1 MIGSLRGRLFIGLSA
16 MIIGAGAT
24 GAIFTY
30 TWAFD
35 EAIEIQDSAL
45 IEIASLARSGG
56 LGVSPPIP
64 DIEENAQVRLIEL
77 QTPPRHPSDEQ
88 RLSELKDGLHTVSL
102 NGQPNRVLLG
112 TRGDGTRYAA
122 AQPTAVRDDTA
133 DDVAIRT
140 LLPTIA
146 LIPCLLLV
154 AALVIGRSLRPMKRL
169 AGQLDAR
176 AAEDLTP
183 LSTAGTPTELHP
195 FIISINGLLARTG
208 LLIDQQQRFIADAA
222 HELRTPITALSLQ
235 TENLESIALPEQA
248 RERVTALKQGMHRT
262 KRLLEQLLAHARQE
276 VIPAGPAE
284 LPMTELDRAAKEIVA
299 DLLPAANDR
308 DIDLGFVLI
317 EHLSVRGEPVLL
329 AAVIRNLLDNALRA
343 TPRGGKVDISIR
355 REGDA
360 AVLQIDD
367 TGPGVAA
374 SDMDRIMEPFYRGSR
389 PEGEGAGLGLSI
401 VKRIVE
407 RLGGEIQLAN
417 IAEQE
422 RTGLR
427 ATVRLPLPANSR
439 T

>member
-1 MIGSLRGRLFIGLSA
+1 MTVVNGSEW
-16 MIIGAGAT
+16 
-24 GAIFTY
+24 GAI
-30 TWAFD
+30 
-35 EAIEIQDSAL
+35 
-45 IEIASLARSGG
+45 IA
-56 LGVSPPIP
+56 PIGP
-64 DIEENAQVRLIEL
+64 A
-77 QTPPRHPSDEQ
+77 
-88 RLSELKDGLHTVSL
+88 
-102 NGQPNRVLLG
+102 
-112 TRGDGTRYAA
+112 
-122 AQPTAVRDDTA
+122 
-133 DDVAIRT
+133 
-140 LLPTIA
+140 
-146 LIPCLLLV
+146 
-154 AALVIGRSLRPMKRL
+154 
-169 AGQLDAR
+169 
-176 AAEDLTP
+176 
-183 LSTAGTPTELHP
+183 
-195 FIISINGLLARTG
+195 GLL
-208 LLIDQQQRFIADAA
+208 QPIADAVNGLIERVRTALEAERVFAANSA